1 MARAKAHTRAR
12 LGKDERQTQL
22 LELGLREF
30 ALQPYDELSIDE
42 LAKRA
47 GISKGLLYHYFPTKR
62 DFYVATVREAARRLT
77 EETLTADSL
86 PPLERLE
93 RGLMAYLDFVER
105 HSKAYAALMRG
116 GIGADPEVAAI
127 IEGTRQDL
135 IARMMVGT
143 PAPESAAERASLK
156 LALRGWIGFVE
167 ATAIEWALEHKPS
180 RRALIELW
188 SRVLFAV
195 VPMT

>member
-1 MARAKAHTRAR
+1 M
-12 LGKDERQTQL
+12 GKDERQSQL

-30 ALQPYDELSIDE
+30 ASRPYDELSIDE

-77 EETLTADSL
+77 EETAAPESL
-86 PPLERLE
+86 APLERLE
-93 RGLMAYLDFVER
+93 RGLEAYLDFVER

-127 IEGTRQDL
+127 IETTRQDL
-135 IARMMVGT
+135 IARMMVGI
-143 PAPESAAERASLK
+143 PVPESANARAQVK
-156 LALRGWIGFVE
+156 FALRGWIGFVE
-167 ATAIEWALEHKPS
+167 ATSIEWALEHKPS

-188 SRVLFAV
+188 SRVLLAV
-195 VPMT
+195 IPA

>member
-1 MARAKAHTRAR
+1 MARAKAHPRER

-30 ALQPYDELSIDE
+30 AAQPYDEISIDE

-77 EETLTADSL
+77 EETMTPESL

-116 GIGADPEVAAI
+116 GIGADPDVAAI
-127 IEGTRQDL
+127 VERTRQDL

-143 PAPESAAERASLK
+143 PAPESAAARASLK

-167 ATAIEWALEHKPS
+167 ATSVEWALEHKPS
-180 RRALIELW
+180 RRVLIELW
-188 SRVLFAV
+188 SRVLFTLGV
-195 VPMT
+195 GR